1 MDGGFCDSVSL
12 ECAYHSMICG
22 IISWCYITTMD
33 WKRLVK
39 SFYIL
44 DFRAFCGLL
53 LVLGRE
59 GWWLVSVL
67 RRQTYSTSLPVG
79 VYGFNLVA

>member
-1 MDGGFCDSVSL
+1 
-12 ECAYHSMICG
+12 
-22 IISWCYITTMD
+22 MD